1 MTTVQGL
8 LAATCR
14 ELVELLDAGACA
26 ISRVLGDLLVGLEKP
41 VRTAKRLQG
50 LVEVYR
56 SGSRFAG
63 QDAVLAEQLADVAG
77 RRLDQLI

>member
-1 MTTVQGL
+1 
-8 LAATCR
+8 
-14 ELVELLDAGACA
+14 
-26 ISRVLGDLLVGLEKP
+26 VLGDLLVGLEKP